1 MSATSTSTHPS
12 PVRCG
17 RLLAAARR
25 WMTVRDASSFD
36 QHIRLASLRHAE
48 LLLVMFIAGLIAAW
62 PVDRAL
68 FHGHPTLLAAAS
80 RWRVGMIGI
89 DLLGLI
95 AARLLRRLPRLAF
108 PAIGFFGVLSAAMLG
123 HWLAMAGAGD
133 SAWFYASYAVPLALL
148 PLLLP
153 LAQRIGMTAIV
164 TAACALGY
172 FASGVPT
179 SPIVGASVVTLGC
192 VAATGVVLGHLYFR
206 MVRSAWARQAE
217 LAVRVAER
225 AEHVRQLIGHVEQA
239 HADERRRIGR
249 ELHDELAQA
258 LTALRL
264 EVSLAM
270 RGADERVRVAL
281 QRIDRVVDD
290 LLGAKQ
296 RLMAALRPAA
306 LEELGFARAVAI
318 HARQVA
324 DRSGLD
330 LELEIDA
337 DDVRADDPAAATAYR
352 ALQEALTNTC
362 RHGAASSIVIAVVAS
377 SQMLSLEVRD
387 DGVGFDPANTGAG
400 SFGLIGLRE
409 RAAALGGSVDIDSA
423 PGRGTRLSVCLP
435 LEATAAAAT
444 AANR

>member
-1 MSATSTSTHPS
+1 MSATSTHPH
-12 PVRCG
+12 PVRGG
-17 RLLAAARR
+17 RLVNAARR
-25 WMTVRDASSFD
+25 WLTVRDATSFD

-48 LLLVMFIAGLIAAW
+48 LLLVMFIAGLFAAW

-68 FHGHPTLLAAAS
+68 FDGHPAMLAAAS
-80 RWRVGMIGI
+80 RWRVGMIAI

-148 PLLLP
+148 PLLPP
-153 LAQRIGMTAIV
+153 LVQRITL
-164 TAACALGY
+164 TAAVTVACTLGY

-206 MVRSAWARQAE
+206 MVRAAWERQAE

-270 RGADERVRVAL
+270 RNADERVRVAL

-306 LEELGFARAVAI
+306 LEELGFARAVSV

-324 DRSGLD
+324 ERNGLD
-330 LELEIDA
+330 LELVIDA
-337 DDVRADDPAAATAYR
+337 DQVRVDDPAAATAYR

-362 RHGAASSIVIAVVAS
+362 RHGAAGAIAIEAVAS
-377 SQMLSLEVRD
+377 SRTLSLEVRD
-387 DGVGFDPANTGAG
+387 DGVGFDPTHTGAG
-400 SFGLIGLRE
+400 SFGLVGLRE
-409 RAAALGGSVDIDSA
+409 RVAALGGSVDIDSA

-435 LEATAAAAT
+435 LEPAAASATAAD
-444 AANR
+444 R